1 MNKSM
6 VAVRCLVSTML
17 LAFSIELCGAF
28 IASSSPPPPTT
39 AARIGIIPKHH
50 NNLLFSTTNSYL
62 MVEYSG
68 HNSNNNIIGEGL
80 FRSFR
85 SNYNRGQQEQQQHM
99 DPKYASRTTTLLPL
113 QVVKIV
119 SQMIGELLFNKKRYI
134 SIIAAAIIAFGSF
147 PSHVMAE
154 QQTDNTVTV
163 TSSSSTI
170 HNMRVTP
177 TITLISQT
185 PTMIESDHKKDF
197 LQYNDDEGD
206 GDNFFATGG
215 SYVEEEST
223 TSTSTGTDSSM
234 LTTETTED
242 EQEAQHIKYDSKN
255 DHMSKVIGA
264 VGGVIAGSTV
274 TRMALFLLKK
284 DRTSSEIMNQQDD
297 DVDENDNDNDDDND
311 NDNSNK
317 KTEIIRINSNTDRSS
332 NILPLCDPK
341 YVQARKQP
349 KAQKDEALL
358 AARYG
363 AISDLEE
370 KAYQILVDLGMIE
383 VHHSL

>member
-1 MNKSM
+1 
-6 VAVRCLVSTML
+6 
-17 LAFSIELCGAF
+17 
-28 IASSSPPPPTT
+28 
-39 AARIGIIPKHH
+39 
-50 NNLLFSTTNSYL
+50 

-119 SQMIGELLFNKKRYI
+119 SQMIGELLSNKKRYI

-297 DVDENDNDNDDDND
+297 DVDENENDSD

-317 KTEIIRINSNTDRSS
+317 KTEILRINSNTDRSS

>member
-1 MNKSM
+1 
-6 VAVRCLVSTML
+6 
-17 LAFSIELCGAF
+17 
-28 IASSSPPPPTT
+28 
-39 AARIGIIPKHH
+39 
-50 NNLLFSTTNSYL
+50 

-99 DPKYASRTTTLLPL
+99 DPRYASRTTTLLPL

-119 SQMIGELLFNKKRYI
+119 SQMISELLFNKKRYI

-197 LQYNDDEGD
+197 LQYNDGEGD
-206 GDNFFATGG
+206 GDKFFASGG

-297 DVDENDNDNDDDND
+297 DVDGNENDND

-349 KAQKDEALL
+349 KSQKDEALL

>member
-1 MNKSM
+1 
-6 VAVRCLVSTML
+6 
-17 LAFSIELCGAF
+17 
-28 IASSSPPPPTT
+28 
-39 AARIGIIPKHH
+39 
-50 NNLLFSTTNSYL
+50 
-62 MVEYSG
+62 
-68 HNSNNNIIGEGL
+68 
-80 FRSFR
+80 
-85 SNYNRGQQEQQQHM
+85 M

-119 SQMIGELLFNKKRYI
+119 SQMIGELLFSKKRYI
-134 SIIAAAIIAFGSF
+134 STIAAAIIAFGSF

-206 GDNFFATGG
+206 GDNFFASGG
-215 SYVEEEST
+215 SYIEKEST
-223 TSTSTGTDSSM
+223 TSTDSSM
-234 LTTETTED
+234 MTTETTED

-297 DVDENDNDNDDDND
+297 DVDVDEYENDND

>member
-1 MNKSM
+1 MKIFNMNKSI

-17 LAFSIELCGAF
+17 LATSVELCGAL
-28 IASSSPPPPTT
+28 IVSSSPPLT
-39 AARIGIIPKHH
+39 AATRIGIIPKYY

-62 MVEYSG
+62 TVEYSG
-68 HNSNNNIIGEGL
+68 HNNNNIIGEGL

-85 SNYNRGQQEQQQHM
+85 SNCNRGQQQQQQHM
-99 DPKYASRTTTLLPL
+99 NPKYASRTATLLPL

-119 SQMIGELLFNKKRYI
+119 PQMIRELVFNKKRYI

-154 QQTDNTVTV
+154 QQTDTVTV
-163 TSSSSTI
+163 TPSSSTV
-170 HNMRVTP
+170 HKMQVTP

-185 PTMIESDHKKDF
+185 PTMIESDYREDF
-197 LQYNDDEGD
+197 LQYNDDD
-206 GDNFFATGG
+206 GDHFFATRG

-223 TSTSTGTDSSM
+223 STSTDSSM
-234 LTTETTED
+234 LTTETTEH
-242 EQEAQHIKYDSKN
+242 EQEAQDINYDSKN

-264 VGGVIAGSTV
+264 VGGVLAGSTV

-284 DRTSSEIMNQQDD
+284 DRNSSEIMNQQDD
-297 DVDENDNDNDDDND
+297 DHDDDDDND
-311 NDNSNK
+311 NDNDNDSNNK

-349 KAQKDEALL
+349 KSQKDEALL

-363 AISDLEE
+363 AISGLEE

-383 VHHSL
+383 VHHSS